1 MSLAQKHVIIYA
13 DDDPD
18 DLELVKEAFDDFANN
33 VEVITFSDGAQAV
46 NYLSTHNPSDPAP
59 CLIILDVNMPIMDGK
74 QALIRIREMDRF
86 NSVPVV
92 LFTTSSL
99 PSDKTFAGLYNA
111 GFMTKPLNLQQMEKI
126 TDAFIE
132 HCASDIQK
140 KIRKQM
146 Q

>member
-1 MSLAQKHVIIYA
+1 MSQPQKHVIIYA

-33 VEVITFSDGAQAV
+33 VDVITFHDGAQAV
-46 NYLSTHNPSDPAP
+46 NYLSRHNPSDPVP

-74 QALIRIREMDRF
+74 QALIRIREMERF

-99 PSDKTFAGLYNA
+99 PSDKTFAELYNA
-111 GFMTKPLNLQQMEKI
+111 GFMTKPLNLHQMEKI

-140 KIRKQM
+140 RIRKQM

>member
-1 MSLAQKHVIIYA
+1 MSEPQKHVIIYA

-18 DLELVKEAFDDFANN
+18 DLELVKESFNEFANN
-33 VEVITFSDGAQAV
+33 VEVITFSDGAQAL
-46 NYLSTHNPSDPAP
+46 NYLSRQNSSDAVP
-59 CLIILDVNMPIMDGK
+59 CLIILDVNMPVMDGK
-74 QALIRIREMDRF
+74 QALIRIREMERL
-86 NSVPVV
+86 NAIPVV

-99 PSDKTFAGLYNA
+99 PSDKTFAELYNA

-132 HCASDIQK
+132 HCATDIQK
-140 KIRKQM
+140 RIRKQI